1 MREKRSRRR
10 HGYPDEKTYR
20 EEMRERDR
28 IRQAYYLSLSEPVH
42 EELEMEEIEPIQ
54 KFYYT
59 RIRTRGWFDVI
70 GPDDKPISKAALRLP
85 EAEAKAKE
93 LNDGLEG

>member
-42 EELEMEEIEPIQ
+42 EEPEMEETEPTQ
-54 KFYYT
+54 KLYYT

-70 GPDDKPISKAALRLP
+70 GPGGDQINDAAKRLP
-85 EAEAKAKE
+85 EAEAMAKE
-93 LNDGLEG
+93 LNDGLDG